1 MMATKLMALMALMGL
16 LSMSMFVG
24 CSGASSVKVYP
35 AGGTITYDGKPLEGA
50 TVMFVPAKGAPSDG
64 TTDASGKYTIK
75 TNGKPGAPVGS
86 NKVMVS
92 KAPAGIPSNMPANPT
107 PDDMKL
113 MMQKGGKPLAAKSE
127 IPEKYSQVEGSG
139 LSADVTS
146 NASQNV
152 FDFDLKD

>member
-1 MMATKLMALMALMGL
+1 
-16 LSMSMFVG
+16 
-24 CSGASSVKVYP
+24 
-35 AGGTITYDGKPLEGA
+35 
-50 TVMFVPAKGAPSDG
+50 
-64 TTDASGKYTIK
+64 
-75 TNGKPGAPVGS
+75 
-86 NKVMVS
+86 
-92 KAPAGIPSNMPANPT
+92 
-107 PDDMKL
+107 

>member
-1 MMATKLMALMALMGL
+1 MALMGL

-86 NKVMVS
+86 NKVIVS
-92 KAPAGIPSNMPANPT
+92 KAPAGISSNLPANPT
-107 PDDMKL
+107 PEDLKL
-113 MMQKGGKPLAAKSE
+113 MGQKMMQKGGKPLVAKSE